1 MTHKCAS
8 SDTDKPPCKDA
19 CIHRGRYCALGARA
33 GGDAHA
39 GKYNGRD
46 VVAEAK
52 RRLCAAEVARKAKD
66 GGAWWAYAA
75 AVGKECTMSAGK
87 FGDAACAAAALKSA
101 GIDAAAVEKCVGDMD
116 ADESPDVMEENYDA
130 QVWREG
136 GGGGGGGRGRDA
148 VAVAPTPT
156 KRPAPSPLPCS
167 GRRRIWVVQ
176 GADRPHRGHQ
186 RRPIPRPPRRGVGHA
201 RPLRRLFRSHRT
213 PGVLGRRAR
222 GGRVRD
228 GRARVLDAGHVFCVR

>member
-33 GGDAHA
+33 GGDAYA

-136 GGGGGGGRGRDA
+136 GGGREGEGESRGRRGAD
-148 VAVAPTPT
+148 PNQTP
-156 KRPAPSPLPCS
+156 RPLPSPL
-167 GRRRIWVVQ
+167 
-176 GADRPHRGHQ
+176 
-186 RRPIPRPPRRGVGHA
+186 
-201 RPLRRLFRSHRT
+201 FRASTH
-213 PGVLGRRAR
+213 LGRPR
-222 GGRVRD
+222 
-228 GRARVLDAGHVFCVR
+228 C